1 MLQGTQQRFM
11 AAVHPVN
18 AALSASKSLLCA
30 SGTHQCTVTHPA
42 LLLQAWALL
51 VPITLQLQ
59 QAFSLLPER
68 YASPFSERKKKRLKK
83 PKLLQNKAR
92 HSFKC
97 KPLATNPPVLLS
109 KPTRDVQPS
118 PLPAEGP
125 RMSFKAPASFP
136 VAQHSLYLVL
146 RSPMGCTLPAAAVS
160 QHSELPVLFQD
171 SALYNHPLCAACCFV
186 LCPSCWP
193 KPSELHP
200 AAGPAVK
207 QPLPILRTHRQVP
220 MGEQHRAPGTRNTAK
235 TFSYNSY
242 CESRS

>member
-1 MLQGTQQRFM
+1 MEEKNAALISRSEMLQGTQQRFM

-51 VPITLQLQ
+51 VPITPQLQ

-68 YASPFSERKKKRLKK
+68 YTSPFSERKKKRLKN

-125 RMSFKAPASFP
+125 RMSLKAPASFP

-160 QHSELPVLFQD
+160 QHSELPVSYSRTLPYRITLSVQ
-171 SALYNHPLCAACCFV
+171 
-186 LCPSCWP
+186 
-193 KPSELHP
+193 P
-200 AAGPAVK
+200 AASCSAQAAGLSL
-207 QPLPILRTHRQVP
+207 QSCIQ
-220 MGEQHRAPGTRNTAK
+220 QQDQQ
-235 TFSYNSY
+235 
-242 CESRS
+242 